1 MSSALFMRVRPKIA
15 MVVPDVT
22 AGYGVCTVADFLYR
36 IIEDSRR
43 YTPYIISLA
52 TSFRDRYSVRL
63 LSPHTWV
70 TGYQVVQGIWHG
82 KEYKHVGA
90 ILTEL
95 EFQRYR
101 PRRKLTH
108 LLQHFDLIQVVAG
121 SPVWAYVTLP
131 IQKPIALQVAT
142 LLSAERQTLLAR
154 EKGLKRLW
162 FRLMTKIGSYM
173 EVSAINHV
181 DAVFVENQWMY
192 NHLCTMIPESRVYF
206 APPGIDTDFFY
217 PGTYQKNGYILSVG
231 RFSDPRKN
239 VRLLFDAY
247 ARICRTVPSAPD
259 LVLIGKAP
267 SPADMAYLTDL
278 GVADR
283 VRIYTDVSQ
292 PTLAEFYRGARLF
305 VLSSDEEGLGLVI
318 LEAMASSL
326 PVVSTACGGPSTS
339 VLDGEAGFLT
349 PIGDAVALSEAI
361 KCLLLNPDL
370 ARRMGEAGRQRVVK
384 RFSLRV
390 TGQAFLNVYDELL
403 GCK

>member
-1 MSSALFMRVRPKIA
+1 MVVKSKIA
-15 MVVPDVT
+15 LLVPDVT
-22 AGYGVCTVADFLYR
+22 SGHGVCTVAKFLYR
-36 IIEDSRR
+36 IIQDSGR
-43 YTPYIISLA
+43 YVPYIISLA
-52 TSFRDRYSVRL
+52 TSFHDRYSIRL

-70 TGYQVVQGIWHG
+70 RGYQLVEGIWDG

-90 ILTEL
+90 VLSEF

-101 PRRKLTH
+101 PRDKLTQ
-108 LLQHFDLIQVVAG
+108 LLREFDLIQVVAG
-121 SPVWAYVTLP
+121 APVWAYATLP
-131 IQKPIALQVAT
+131 VQKPVALQVAT
-142 LLSAERQTLLAR
+142 LLSVERQTRLAR

-173 EVSAINHV
+173 EVSALNHV
-181 DAVFVENQWMY
+181 DAVLVENQWMY

-247 ARICRTVPSAPD
+247 ARVCRTVPSAPD

-278 GVADR
+278 GIADR

-318 LEAMASSL
+318 LEAMASGL
-326 PVVSTACGGPSTS
+326 PVVSTACRGPATS
-339 VLDGEAGFLT
+339 VLDGETGFLI
-349 PIGDAVALSEAI
+349 PVGDAVALSDAI
-361 KCLLLNPDL
+361 KRLLLNPDL
-370 ARRMGEAGRQRVVK
+370 ARRMGEAGRQRAVE

-403 GCK
+403 GRK